1 MYVAS
6 CISLYVMG
14 RRSGSCVEGRHMY
27 LGLSWEGEWR
37 RDEICGEERH
47 MDLIGSGR
55 RGRIKG
61 S

>member
-1 MYVAS
+1 MVRVWKGGTCIWGCLGRESGGEMRYV
-6 CISLYVMG
+6 G
-14 RRSGSCVEGRHMY
+14 
-27 LGLSWEGEWR
+27 R